1 MSIMNLSELNSVE
14 VVFMFVV
21 GLLLLFAGYKIKK
34 IAFFIVWFILGYS
47 LMGYLM
53 PIINNAF
60 PDIVGNSLWQTLLP
74 VAGGL
79 LAALMGFTVE
89 KLCVGG
95 IVFGLTLAITAQYFG
110 TEMQTMVIGGVVG
123 VVLAGAAVMLI
134 KPAIILATSLA
145 GAYVVT
151 MAILYW
157 GAGNIDPQTL
167 YFPILGCGTA
177 LGAIIQFVTTRRE

>member
-1 MSIMNLSELNSVE
+1 MNLDFSSFDTPE
-14 VVFMFVV
+14 MIIMAAA
-21 GLLLLFAGYKIKK
+21 GLALIFFGYRIKK

-60 PDIVGNSLWQTLLP
+60 PDIVGNDLWQMLLP

-110 TEMQTMVIGGVVG
+110 TEMQTMSIGGVVG

-145 GAYVVT
+145 GS
-151 MAILYW
+151 
-157 GAGNIDPQTL
+157 
-167 YFPILGCGTA
+167 
-177 LGAIIQFVTTRRE
+177 